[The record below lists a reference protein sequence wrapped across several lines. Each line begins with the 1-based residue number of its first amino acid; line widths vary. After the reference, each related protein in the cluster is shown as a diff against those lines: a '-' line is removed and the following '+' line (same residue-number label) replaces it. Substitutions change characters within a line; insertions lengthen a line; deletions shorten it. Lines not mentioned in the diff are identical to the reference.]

1 MANVTQLKHLE
12 HLEDE
17 MLNYGVEGCKSAVAF
32 LQELRKMLGC
42 DNSTGF
48 MQTKW
53 DGAPSLVCG
62 KDPKNGLFFVGT
74 KAVFNKDPKLCYS
87 PDQIDRW
94 YGDRADLATKL
105 KLALQYFKGL
115 GIDGVIQGDLLF
127 TTGDLKTETVHGER
141 LYTFRPNTI
150 TYGVPVDH
158 DIGKRAKVAKIGI
171 VFHTHYRGQDTRD
184 IGQSE
189 LLENMSAKAGI
200 GGVRFNNDP
209 NVFIVDNDTPMDKV
223 GLNHTEE
230 RTFDTH
236 VASIEQKCKTCGDFL
251 DELVKFSGTTGD
263 DKWHVSSYVKQFFNA
278 EIRERR
284 NIANVDTAFEG
295 LYNFYY
301 DKTKAMLAKLKTN
314 NTKVAK
320 ASLVHSSL
328 NYLEDNK
335 PKFKAMLDLYKE
347 LQEIKQFVIDK
358 LDHLESFRTYV
369 QTENGYKVTG
379 PEGYVLHKDGDMI
392 KFVNRLEFAYNN
404 FTLQKQWR

>member
-17 MLNYGVEGCKSAVAF
+17 MLNYGVDGCKAAVSF
-32 LQELRKMLGC
+32 LMELRKMLGC
-42 DNSTGF
+42 DNSSGF

-87 PDQIDRW
+87 PNQIDTW
-94 YGDRADLATKL
+94 YGDRPDLATKL
-105 KLALQYFKGL
+105 KLALEHFKAL
-115 GIDGVIQGDLLF
+115 GIDGILQGDLLF
-127 TTGDLKTETVHGER
+127 TIGDLKSEMVHGEK

-158 DIGKRAKVAKIGI
+158 EIGKRAKAAKIGI

-184 IGQSE
+184 NDQPE
-189 LLENMSAKAGI
+189 LLENMTARAGI
-200 GGVRFNNDP
+200 GGVKFTNNP

-236 VASIEQKCKTCGDFL
+236 VASIERKCKTCGDFL
-251 DELVKFSGTTGD
+251 DELVTNTGSTGD
-263 DKWHVSSYVKQFFNA
+263 QKWHVASYLKQFFNA

-284 NIANVDTAFEG
+284 NIVDVDKAFEG

-301 DKTKAMLAKLKTN
+301 DKTTAMLDKLKTPA
-314 NTKVAK
+314 TKAQK
-320 ASLVHSSL
+320 SKLVHNSQ
-328 NYLEDNK
+328 NYLRDNQY
-335 PKFKAMLDLYKE
+335 KFKSMLDLYKE
-347 LQEIKQFVIDK
+347 LQEIKQFVINK

-392 KFVNRLEFAYNN
+392 KFVNRLEFAFNN